1 MIAPEKI
8 DASGVVGDGSNGGCG
23 RGVALG
29 RVVLPAPGPSPAE
42 VSVSS
47 KELFNKFKSR
57 PEGTNA
63 GFILVEGAEIE
74 VIDPTK
80 MRSLNAVKLRQ
91 RMKKKGVAGTFYKG
105 PKGPIFSVMA
115 GKQGGKPDQPWVTQ
129 TLRRELGVSSLEVI
143 EAAGADLEE
152 EVAPT
157 SPTSSDSAPSITGV
171 SDDMLGG
178 LNLLDLPDDGL
189 GDSLEAIP
197 DDLSGLLDVLDLPDE
212 GAFQE
217 HRKKVV
223 PVLAALDAAAKRLA
237 ALKDKDGATYTKAH
251 GTWTSR
257 LEELDELATTEPTEA
272 DGKLAGV
279 LGGSTGARDKALEA
293 VVARVKALKEAAQQ
307 AVSTLKSDPK
317 SGWLGSDLTKLEQ
330 QVAAGQ
336 SALDDDPGKAHE
348 IWTALPATCATAIDD
363 NDAYQKYLVKAQTLT
378 TALYKL
384 EDHLHKEHV
393 RAEITT
399 AEDALHAAHLKAEQG
414 KATEADTKLELAKS
428 TTTLAT
434 TYLGKYQTYRTAR
447 APVYEAARVMDSA
460 QETPEWVAMV
470 ENADAAT
477 TPPNRE
483 YDDATNFLNA
493 VKGLIED
500 KLTAWYVTETGND
513 RSAVTGGDCAD
524 YVSDETDKV
533 AALVLKVQSNIA
545 EGKYLKALLK
555 GGQADSLVTS
565 AKRLVKRRKVYEDQR
580 ALTITALLK
589 AEENSRLMGQCFSL
603 RKVIDKADELA
614 SRKTMRIEQGTV
626 LATNCEDTAKQLLQ
640 VGKDAR
646 AYWPELKKAEN
657 RIAAL
662 KEHDA
667 ASLIDENLKAAAAL
681 IASSLIEA
689 GVPPG
694 PKHDDD
700 VAPIKEDFES
710 QDYAAAKAT
719 IDRAASELDA
729 AESIIKA
736 TAGSV
741 ELVGKADDAGDEG
754 AVRDVV
760 KALRERLAV
769 VNQSPHKGL
778 VEDERWDVADS
789 CDESLHQLTE
799 GRVGI
804 AKVSLKGAAEL
815 LVICETVITE
825 HAHFLAIHKVEE
837 DRRDQ
842 LLARTSAV
850 KNAAKIAAV
859 TRWLDKATEQAG
871 ERDYATATKS
881 VRLAAIAAEEAEV
894 YAEQRERYDA
904 RRGTPA
910 PSATG
915 LWDEVEK
922 LQDGGLEA
930 AARDLMAKAD
940 QAADAFE
947 FEQARKLL
955 DEVESKAKLHDMMD
969 WASNP
974 AHPDL
979 VDHAKALMK
988 LDGGTK
994 ALDDFIAQL
1003 PVSQG
1008 SFALMQSLAR
1018 ERFDIS
1024 LESDAGWRSATAKQL
1039 WAMMAKCP
1047 EADVQLNPSL
1057 KVVRRE
1063 NPGKHGGYYQSSED
1077 LVVMNGR
1084 PQTSPYQTFGS
1095 QLKNSAGEDQLGE
1108 VDDKY
1113 KIEDETAVKYFDWA
1127 TLHEVGHAVDDRLGF
1142 MDSREGDGKF
1152 GDWTSYGKSVN
1163 PIARAVAATH
1173 GSDADKLYV
1182 YAAALLNQR
1191 DTTDV
1196 PEPDDYAGDWSADTK
1211 KVDDWY
1217 AIATRKDIY
1226 RSEGDS
1232 QKIVLSDGYI
1242 YQEAYKGSW
1251 VRYLASARKKGLTGY
1266 QFRAPGEWFAEL
1278 YAAYHS
1284 DKLKKGH
1291 PSRAW
1296 LGSL

>member
-1 MIAPEKI
+1 M
-8 DASGVVGDGSNGGCG
+8 
-23 RGVALG
+23 
-29 RVVLPAPGPSPAE
+29 
-42 VSVSS
+42 SS

-63 GFILVEGAEIE
+63 GFILVEGGDIE

-80 MRSLNAVKLRQ
+80 MRSLNAAKLRQ
-91 RMKKKGVAGTFYKG
+91 RMKRKGVAGTFYKG
-105 PKGPIFSVMA
+105 PNGPVFSVMA
-115 GKQGGKPDQPWVTQ
+115 GKQGGKPDQPWVKQ
-129 TLRRELGVSSLEVI
+129 TLRKQLGVSTLEVV
-143 EAAGADLEE
+143 EASGADLEE
-152 EVAPT
+152 EVASTAPT
-157 SPTSSDSAPSITGV
+157 GSDSAPSITGV

-178 LNLLDLPDDGL
+178 LDLLDLPDDGL

-197 DDLSGLLDVLDLPDE
+197 DDLSGLLDVLDLPDD

-223 PVLAALDAAAKRLA
+223 PVLLALIGAATRLA
-237 ALKDKDGATYTKAH
+237 ALRDKAAADYTKAH

-257 LEELDELATTEPTEA
+257 LDELDVLATTDPTEA

-279 LGGSTGARDKALEA
+279 LGGSIGARDKALEA

-317 SGWLGSDLTKLEQ
+317 SGWLGSDLAKLEQ

-336 SALDDDPGKAHE
+336 GALDDDPGAAHD

-393 RAEITT
+393 RDEITA
-399 AEDALHAAHLKAEQG
+399 AEDALHAAHEEAEQG
-414 KATEADTKLELAKS
+414 KASDADTQLELAKS
-428 TTTLAT
+428 TTADAT
-434 TYLGKYQTYRTAR
+434 SFLQKYQTYRTAR
-447 APVYEAARVMDSA
+447 APMYEAARAMDSGQA
-460 QETPEWVAMV
+460 TPEWVAKV
-470 ENADAAT
+470 ELADSAT
-477 TPPNRE
+477 TPPERQ
-483 YDDATNFLNA
+483 YDAAAAYLNNA
-493 VKGLIED
+493 KGQIEAR
-500 KLTAWYVTETGND
+500 LTAWYVTNRGNARD
-513 RSAVTGGDCAD
+513 QILGGDCPE
-524 YVSDETDKV
+524 YVQEETDRIS
-533 AALVLKVQSNIA
+533 ALIVKVQSNIA
-545 EGKYLKALLK
+545 EGKYLKAVLK
-555 GGQADSLVTS
+555 GKQARSVITS
-565 AKRLVKRRKVYEDQR
+565 ATRLVKRRKVFEDQR
-580 ALTITALLK
+580 ALTMTALLK
-589 AEENSRLMGQCFSL
+589 AEENSHLVGQCFSL

-626 LATNCEDTAKQLLQ
+626 LAKNCEDTAKQLLQ
-640 VGKDAR
+640 VGKDAQ
-646 AYWPELKKAEN
+646 AYWPELKKAEE

-700 VAPIKEDFES
+700 VAPIKDDYES
-710 QDYAAAKAT
+710 QDYAAAKST

-729 AESIIKA
+729 AEGILKA

-741 ELVGKADDAGDEG
+741 ELVGKADDAGDAQ
-754 AVRDVV
+754 AVKDVV

-778 VEDERWDVADS
+778 VDDERGHVADS
-789 CDESLHQLTE
+789 CDEALHQLE
-799 GRVGI
+799 EAGVDI
-804 AKVSLKGAAEL
+804 AKVALKGAAEM

-825 HAHFLAIHKVEE
+825 HAHFLTIHKVEE
-837 DRRDQ
+837 GRRD
-842 LLARTSAV
+842 LLLGRSSAT
-850 KNAAKIAAV
+850 KNAAKIAPV

-881 VRLAAIAAEEAEV
+881 VRHAAIAAEEAEV
-894 YAEQRERYDA
+894 YAEQREQYEA
-904 RRGTPA
+904 RRGASA
-910 PSATG
+910 PSATA
-915 LWDEVEK
+915 LWDKVEELK
-922 LQDGGLEA
+922 DGGLEA
-930 AARDLMAKAD
+930 EARDLMAKAD

-947 FEQARKLL
+947 FEKARKLL
-955 DEVESKAKLHDMMD
+955 DEAESKVKLDDMVD
-969 WASNP
+969 WAADP
-974 AHPDL
+974 TKPEL

-994 ALDDFIAQL
+994 ALDDFVAQL
-1003 PVSQG
+1003 PTSPG

-1024 LESDAGWRSATAKQL
+1024 LESDAGWEAVTAQRM

-1063 NPGKHGGYYQSSED
+1063 EPGKHGGYYQSSED

-1084 PQTSPYQTFGS
+1084 PSTSPDQDFGS
-1095 QLKNSAGEDQLGE
+1095 NLKNAEGKDQLGE
-1108 VDDKY
+1108 VDEKY

-1142 MDSREGDGKF
+1142 MDSREGDSKF

-1173 GSDADKLYV
+1173 GADEDKLYV

-1196 PEPDDYAGDWSADTK
+1196 AEPDDYAGDWSADTQ
-1211 KVDDWY
+1211 KVDDWF
-1217 AIATRKDIY
+1217 AIATGEKVWW
-1226 RSEGDS
+1226 SEGDS

-1242 YQEAYKGSW
+1242 YQEAYKGTW

-1296 LGSL
+1296 LASL

>member
-1 MIAPEKI
+1 M
-8 DASGVVGDGSNGGCG
+8 
-23 RGVALG
+23 
-29 RVVLPAPGPSPAE
+29 
-42 VSVSS
+42 SS

-57 PEGTNA
+57 PQGTNA
-63 GFILVEGAEIE
+63 GFVLVEGGELE

-80 MRSLNAVKLRQ
+80 MRSLNSAKLRQ
-91 RMKKKGVAGTFYKG
+91 RMKKKGVAGTFFKGAKG
-105 PKGPIFSVMA
+105 PVFSVMA
-115 GKQGGKPDQPWVTQ
+115 GKMGGKPDQPWVRQ
-129 TLRRELGVSSLEVI
+129 TIRKQLGVSTLEVV

-152 EVAPT
+152 EVVPT

-171 SDDMLGG
+171 SDDMLGD
-178 LNLLDLPDDGL
+178 LDLLDLPDDGL
-189 GDSLEAIP
+189 GDTLEAIP
-197 DDLSGLLDVLDLPDE
+197 DDLGGLLDVLDLPDD

-237 ALKDKDGATYTKAH
+237 ALKDKDGATYAKAH
-251 GTWTSR
+251 GTWTVR
-257 LEELDELATTEPTEA
+257 LEELDELASTEPDEA
-272 DGKLAGV
+272 DRKLAGV
-279 LGGSTGARDKALEA
+279 LGGGTSARDKALEA

-336 SALDDDPGKAHE
+336 SALDDDPGKAHD

-363 NDAYQKYLVKAQTLT
+363 NDAYQKYLAKAQTLT

-414 KATEADTKLELAKS
+414 KASDADTKLELAKS
-428 TTTLAT
+428 TTTQASS
-434 TYLGKYQTYRTAR
+434 YLQQYQVYRTAR
-447 APVYEAARVMDSA
+447 APVYEAARAMDSG
-460 QETPEWVAMV
+460 QKTKEWVAKV
-470 ENADAAT
+470 DAADLAT
-477 TPPNRE
+477 TPPDRR
-483 YDDATNFLNA
+483 YVDATNYLNNA
-493 VKGLIED
+493 KAAIETR
-500 KLTAWYVTETGND
+500 LRSWYFTDTGND
-513 RSAVTGGDCAD
+513 VAAVKGGDCAAF
-524 YVSDETDKV
+524 VKPLTDKMD
-533 AALVLKVQSNIA
+533 
-545 EGKYLKALLK
+545 ALLPK
-555 GGQADSLVTS
+555 VDSDITAGRYLRAIMQAKTIDSMVIS
-565 AKRLVKRRKVYEDQR
+565 AKRLAKRRKKFEDQR
-580 ALTITALLK
+580 ALAMSALETAEGNTHL
-589 AEENSRLMGQCFSL
+589 RGQCFSL
-603 RKVIDKADELA
+603 RKVVDKADELA
-614 SRKTMRIEQGTV
+614 SMEVSRFEQGTL
-626 LATNCEDTAKQLLQ
+626 LAKNCEDTAKQLLQ
-640 VGKDAR
+640 VGRDAR
-646 AYWPELKKAEN
+646 AYWPELKKAEK

-662 KEHDA
+662 KGHDA

-700 VAPIKEDFES
+700 VAPIKDDFES

-729 AESIIKA
+729 AAAILKA

-741 ELVGKADDAGDEG
+741 ELVGKADDAGDAE
-754 AVRDVV
+754 AVKAVV
-760 KALRERLAV
+760 KTLRERLAV

-778 VEDERWDVADS
+778 VDDERGHVSDS
-789 CDESLHQLTE
+789 CDEAISQLDS
-799 GRVGI
+799 GGVSI
-804 AKVSLKGAAEL
+804 AKIPLKGAAEM

-837 DRRDQ
+837 DRRD
-842 LLARTSAV
+842 LLLGRSSAT
-850 KNAAKIAAV
+850 KNAAKIAPV

-881 VRLAAIAAEEAEV
+881 VRHAAIAAEEAEV
-894 YAEQRERYDA
+894 YAEQRELYVA

-910 PSATG
+910 PSATE

-930 AARDLMAKAD
+930 AARDLMVKAD

-947 FEQARKLL
+947 FEKARKLL
-955 DEVESKAKLHDMMD
+955 DEVESKAKLDDMMD

-974 AHPDL
+974 SDPDL

-994 ALDDFIAQL
+994 ALDDFVAQL
-1003 PVSQG
+1003 PISGG
-1008 SFALMQSLAR
+1008 SFALMQALAR

-1024 LESDAGWRSATAKQL
+1024 LESDAGWRSSTAQQL

-1063 NPGKHGGYYQSSED
+1063 DPGKHGGYYQSSED

-1084 PQTSPYQTFGS
+1084 PDTSPDQDFGS
-1095 QLKNSAGEDQLGE
+1095 NLKNAEGEDQLGE
-1108 VDDKY
+1108 VEDKY
-1113 KIEDETAVKYFDWA
+1113 KIEDQTAVKYFDWA

-1142 MDSREGDGKF
+1142 MNAREGDSKF
-1152 GDWTSYGKSVN
+1152 GAWTSFPGGGTPS
-1163 PIARAVAATH
+1163 PPSWRGPTA
-1173 GSDADKLYV
+1173 
-1182 YAAALLNQR
+1182 
-1191 DTTDV
+1191 
-1196 PEPDDYAGDWSADTK
+1196 P
-1211 KVDDWY
+1211 
-1217 AIATRKDIY
+1217 TR
-1226 RSEGDS
+1226 SS
-1232 QKIVLSDGYI
+1232 CF
-1242 YQEAYKGSW
+1242 
-1251 VRYLASARKKGLTGY
+1251 LTPPP
-1266 QFRAPGEWFAEL
+1266 R
-1278 YAAYHS
+1278 
-1284 DKLKKGH
+1284 
-1291 PSRAW
+1291 
-1296 LGSL
+1296 